1 MAFFW
6 GLVIAV
12 LGTLLIIYTE
22 AVLSFAG
29 SIGWAESWLRF
40 YGGSRLG
47 YKLVGIIA
55 IIVGLLMMTGLIGD
69 VVLGLFGGLFRS
81 FGPVPVSPA
90 GS

>member
-6 GLVIAV
+6 GLVIVV
-12 LGTLLIIYTE
+12 LGTLLVLYTE
-22 AVLSFAG
+22 SILSFAG
-29 SIGWAESWLRF
+29 SMGWAESWLRF

-55 IIVGLLMMTGLIGD
+55 IIIGLLMMTGLVGN
-69 VVLGLFGGLFRS
+69 VVLWLFGGLFGS
-81 FGPVPVSPA
+81 FGTVPVSPA